1 MSYKI
6 DYFVETLLPT
16 NKNYTYFV
24 NWQNVKLPEQL
35 EVEFNALNSL
45 ISKTNNFD
53 DSFIA
58 LLSKLPSVV
67 QTFPFLLALSKQDR
81 EHLLNRQTKLEIFDN
96 ENQVVNDLEFFVA
109 QDKLSFD
116 EIKKYLDFFKK
127 TGLRNLFTDILKRNV
142 IDYLTGT
149 LVGLDTH
156 GRKNRSGQNFQV
168 LCENLI
174 ISVASKYNL
183 TFYKQVRFKDIE
195 SNNLKFTDGLYNKIA
210 DIVLVKNGKA
220 LNIELNYF
228 ETGGSKPNEII
239 ESYINRKNEL
249 HATGHYF
256 ILISDGLAWKQNSH
270 NQLIKAFDNIE
281 IVNYHIAKSREFEEK
296 IKRIFDVNESV
307 TK

>member
-1 MSYKI
+1 M
-6 DYFVETLLPT
+6 
-16 NKNYTYFV
+16 
-24 NWQNVKLPEQL
+24 
-35 EVEFNALNSL
+35 
-45 ISKTNNFD
+45 
-53 DSFIA
+53 
-58 LLSKLPSVV
+58 
-67 QTFPFLLALSKQDR
+67 
-81 EHLLNRQTKLEIFDN
+81 
-96 ENQVVNDLEFFVA
+96 
-109 QDKLSFD
+109 
-116 EIKKYLDFFKK
+116 
-127 TGLRNLFTDILKRNV
+127 FTDILKRNV

-156 GRKNRSGQNFQV
+156 DRKNRSGQNFQV

-195 SNNLKFTDGLYNKIA
+195 NDNLKFTDGLHNKIA

-249 HATGHYF
+249 RETGNYF

-270 NQLIKAFDNIE
+270 NQLIK
-281 IVNYHIAKSREFEEK
+281 HLTTLK
-296 IKRIFDVNESV
+296 
-307 TK
+307 